1 MSKIYFNIEDD
12 ALIKET
18 PMPQFGETVYKAEVV
33 ISKEAFIECYE
44 KWIKKSE
51 DKEVKNET

>member
-1 MSKIYFNIEDD
+1 MNKIYFNVEDD

-18 PMPQFGETVYKAEVV
+18 PMPQFGENTFKTEVV

-44 KWIKKSE
+44 KWIKE
-51 DKEVKNET
+51 GRTTEC